1 MKKIHYDRYED
12 RDVYMYVL
20 GDDKLSVGVVD
31 LGARLN
37 FIKVNGVDIALG
49 FDSVEDYLRSA
60 TYAGATIGR
69 VANRIARGKFE
80 LDGKAYELYINN
92 GKNHLHGGKRGFDMR
107 FFEVVSADDDKLVL
121 RYTSE
126 DGEEGYP
133 GKLVL
138 TVEIT
143 VENKSVNMKFTAVS
157 DKTTLWNPTNH
168 TYFNLNGD
176 ASGDSRGNIL
186 YLGASHY
193 TPTDEGLIPTGE
205 KRDVV
210 GTPFDFNAPKAIGK
224 DYGCSELEAT
234 NGYDHNFVL
243 DTEYAATVV
252 GEKSGIVM
260 DLYTDM
266 PCIQLYTAG
275 GLTECRG
282 KNGAKYSTWQGFCL
296 EPQFCPNAI
305 NMTGFDKPVL
315 KAGETSSHYIRY
327 TFE

>member
-1 MKKIHYDRYED
+1 MKKFLYDRYED
-12 RDVYMYVL
+12 RDVFMYVL
-20 GDDKLSVGVVD
+20 GDDKFSVGVVD

-37 FIKVNGVDIALG
+37 FIKVNGVDVVLG
-49 FDSVEDYLRSA
+49 FDSVEDYLHSA
-60 TYAGATIGR
+60 SYAGATIGR

-80 LDGKAYELYINN
+80 LDGKTYELYCNN
-92 GKNHLHGGKRGFDMR
+92 GKNHLHGGKRGYDMR
-107 FFEVVSADDDKLVL
+107 FFEVVSADDDKVVM
-121 RYTSE
+121 RYTSD

-138 TVEIT
+138 TVEIA
-143 VENKSVNMKFTAVS
+143 VENRTVDMKFTAVC

-176 ASGDSRGNIL
+176 ASGDNRGNIL
-186 YLGASHY
+186 CLRASHY
-193 TPTDEGLIPTGE
+193 TPTDDGLIPTGE
-205 KRDVV
+205 KRGVV

-224 DYGCSELEAT
+224 DYGCAELEPT

-243 DTEYAATVV
+243 TSERAATVK
-252 GEKSGIVM
+252 GDKSGIVM

-275 GLTECRG
+275 SLGECRG

-315 KAGETSSHYIRY
+315 EAGETRSHYVRY
-327 TFE
+327 EFE